1 MADPVIIISC
11 EHGGNYI
18 PAIYQPFFKGHEALL
33 NSHRGFDPGALAL
46 TRRMGRALG
55 TRQLAA
61 VTSRLLVDL
70 NRSEGHPR
78 LFSDISRS
86 FDSETKQQIIARY
99 YRPYRRTLQQQ
110 VASALEND
118 HKVIHIASH
127 SFTPVLDGHVRPM
140 DIGLLYDPS
149 RKAEKTFCSRWKTL
163 LEASNPLPTPI
174 RVQMNVPYKGISD
187 SIASAF
193 RKQFPPNYL
202 GIELE
207 VNQRWY
213 LNHRHRWRRLC
224 EIITTTLGTLT
235 TN

>member
-1 MADPVIIISC
+1 MADSVIIISC
-11 EHGGNYI
+11 EHGGNHI

-46 TRRMGRALG
+46 AQRLGRALG
-55 TRQLAA
+55 TRPLAA

-86 FDSETKQQIIARY
+86 FDSEVKQQILNRY
-99 YRPYRRTLQQQ
+99 YHPYRRTLQQQ
-110 VASALEND
+110 VALALD
-118 HKVIHIASH
+118 RGGRAIHIASH
-127 SFTPVLDGHVRPM
+127 SFTPVLDGNVRPV

-149 RKAEKTFCSRWKTL
+149 RQAEKTFCSRWKTL
-163 LEASNPLPTPI
+163 LETAKTLPKPI
-174 RVQMNVPYKGISD
+174 RIQMNAPYKGVSD

-193 RKQFPPNYL
+193 RKQYGPNYL

-213 LNHRHRWRRLC
+213 HNHRRPWRRLC
-224 EIITTTLGTLT
+224 EIITTTLGTLA